1 MTTNPVRSFR
11 SARLPGSFLPGAA
24 AAILLSVFIAARA
37 QEPTPPPEPPP
48 GTTPASDK
56 EETGALTDMLP
67 DFVDPLTL
75 PMEDAESGTF
85 EDSSPAV
92 SLFPAELWSGDRSPA
107 TPPDA
112 TPQDLSPSADTL
124 PPPGDETSLPAE
136 VAASCFG
143 PAPPPPLHDP
153 QHLLTP
159 TQAAP
164 LAELIQ
170 ESLNDRDSF
179 QTSVVLLKSSQQIPV
194 ALNPPELL
202 QRWYGD
208 GKGLLVLY
216 FMGRPER
223 TQAFFSPATRRQ
235 HRSEDLRQVVD
246 FSVREAARMSTPVA
260 QLQRFCYKSAIR
272 LDRLHR
278 HGVVP
283 PDEEPPPIV
292 AAATVPVASLWW
304 AFVIGIHAAG
314 LGIGGIWWWRRRRAE
329 PGRAGTPIFLPEQDL
344 VTRLGAPHCG
354 GLGSVIQF
362 GAAVSRP

>member
-1 MTTNPVRSFR
+1 MTAKSTWAPRSR
-11 SARLPGSFLPGAA
+11 RLAA
-24 AAILLSVFIAARA
+24 TVGIAVLSVLALARA
-37 QEPTPPPEPPP
+37 QDPTLPPEVPPDA
-48 GTTPASDK
+48 TPASDK
-56 EETGALTDMLP
+56 EETGALTDLVR

-75 PMEDAESGTF
+75 PMKEDDAEPGSAA
-85 EDSSPAV
+85 ESLSPV
-92 SLFPAELWSGDRSPA
+92 SLFPPELWSGDR
-107 TPPDA
+107 
-112 TPQDLSPSADTL
+112 TL
-124 PPPGDETSLPAE
+124 PPPPDAPPDEPPDPYTPSVPADE
-136 VAASCFG
+136 STLSAEIAASCFG

-153 QHLLTP
+153 QRLLTP

-179 QTSVVLLKSSQQIPV
+179 QTSIVLLKPSQQIPV

-208 GKGLLVLY
+208 SKGLLVLY
-216 FMGRPER
+216 FLGRPER

-246 FSVREAARMSTPVA
+246 FSVREAARMSSPVA

-278 HGVVP
+278 QGVVP
-283 PDEEPPPIV
+283 PDDDPGPV
-292 AAATVPVASLWW
+292 TAAATVPVASLWW

-314 LGIGGIWWWRRRRAE
+314 LAIGGIWWWRRRRAE
-329 PGRAGTPIFLPEQDL
+329 PGRAGAPIFLPEQDL
-344 VTRLGAPHCG
+344 IGRLGAPHSG
-354 GLGSVIQF
+354 GLGAVIQF
-362 GAAVSRP
+362 GQGVSRA